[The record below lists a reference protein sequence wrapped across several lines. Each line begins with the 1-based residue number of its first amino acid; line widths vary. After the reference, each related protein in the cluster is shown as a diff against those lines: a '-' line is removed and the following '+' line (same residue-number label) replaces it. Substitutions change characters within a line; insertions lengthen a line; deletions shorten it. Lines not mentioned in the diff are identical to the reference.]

1 MTDPNEREIPD
12 ATESEQ
18 RVSVRRAPKIPV
30 FLVLGAGLGAIAAYL
45 LTSLFPIDPEVGFGA
60 TFGYFALW
68 GVSIGLVIGGGIAVV
83 LDVLSLKRARE
94 LAAARESVSTPLEG
108 EIEE

>member
-12 ATESEQ
+12 ATESEH
-18 RVSVRRAPKIPV
+18 RVSVRRAPRIPV

-45 LTSLFPIDPEVGFGA
+45 LTSAFPIDQEVGFGA

-68 GVSIGLVIGGGIAVV
+68 GVSIGLVVGGVTAVV
-83 LDVLSLKRARE
+83 FDVLSLRRARE
-94 LAAARESVSTPLEG
+94 VEAEREARSTPLEG
-108 EIEE
+108 ELED